1 MNSLK
6 EVNYPDLKELYK
18 INSVVVALANTPTC
32 GTCVLAKKMLFIVSE
47 ILKSLPIVQIN
58 LNYNSDLA
66 MKEEIFSVPCI
77 LIFKDCNCV
86 EKIYAIESVPNLYKK
101 ISSYL

>member
-18 INSVVVALANTPTC
+18 I
-32 GTCVLAKKMLFIVSE
+32 
-47 ILKSLPIVQIN
+47 
-58 LNYNSDLA
+58 NSDLA

>member
-6 EVNYPDLKELYK
+6 EVNYSNLKNLYNT
-18 INSVVVALANTPTC
+18 NSIVIVLAHTPTC
-32 GTCVLAKKMLFIVSE
+32 GTCVVAKKMLFIVSE

-66 MKEEIFSVPCI
+66 MEEEILSVPCI
-77 LIFKDCNCV
+77 LIFKDASCV